1 MPGRRAGSGGGKYN
15 AESAKKAAKG
25 STVHCTVSN
34 DDGLLLTVQQGW
46 KFALWFLERIT
57 LF

>member
-1 MPGRRAGSGGGKYN
+1 MPGRRAGSGGGKYLYN
-15 AESAKKAAKG
+15 AKSAKKAAKG

-46 KFALWFLERIT
+46 KFALWFL
-57 LF
+57 